1 MKRRVMNLNSIKR
14 ICMISA
20 VLLAAVLMVFVC
32 TAKKNKA
39 YGNTEAEKTCISI
52 RIQEGDTLWDIA
64 SEYYTPECGSMKD
77 YIKEIKQTNSLKS
90 DSIHAGNYLLI
101 PYYVINQ

>member
-1 MKRRVMNLNSIKR
+1 MNRRGMNPELIRRS
-14 ICMISA
+14 CMILA
-20 VLLAAVLMVFVC
+20 VLFVAVLMVFVF

-39 YGNTEAEKTCISI
+39 YGNTDAEKTCISI
-52 RIQEGDTLWDIA
+52 RIQEGDTLWEIA
-64 SEYYTPECGSMKD
+64 SVYYTPECGSMKE

-101 PYYVINQ
+101 PYYIVNQ